1 MYNLYICVGLDP
13 VVKTKSRFETSC
25 IEIKRLGNLSK
36 LILVHPLSSK
46 IQNFAG
52 FKRKEEKI
60 YPFLGL
66 GLFCENKLCLW
77 DCTIFKPFIN

>member
-13 VVKTKSRFETSC
+13 VVTTKSRFETSS

-36 LILVHPLSSK
+36 LLLVHVHPLSSK

-66 GLFCENKLCLW
+66 G
-77 DCTIFKPFIN
+77 